1 MRIIGIDPG
10 LANTGW
16 GVIDADGARLRMLDY
31 GVIVTS
37 SALPTAERLRIIADA
52 VQQRLEQFSPDTA
65 CVEQLFFAKNRTS
78 AIAVAQSLG
87 VILSETARRN
97 IPVEEL
103 TPVQIKQSVT
113 GDGRADKKAV
123 QMMIR
128 HILGMKKNP
137 EPDHAADAL
146 AAAVAGSRFY
156 TFRRRIQE
164 GV

>member
-65 CVEQLFFAKNRTS
+65 APLRSHSRLASSFPK
-78 AIAVAQSLG
+78 
-87 VILSETARRN
+87 RR
-97 IPVEEL
+97 V
-103 TPVQIKQSVT
+103 K
-113 GDGRADKKAV
+113 
-123 QMMIR
+123 
-128 HILGMKKNP
+128 
-137 EPDHAADAL
+137 
-146 AAAVAGSRFY
+146 
-156 TFRRRIQE
+156 TFLWKS
-164 GV
+164 